1 MAIMLFATI
10 LLLLSHLLSYITGSF
25 KVTLKIMRTE
35 HCDKTVH
42 EQIKISWYLT
52 VFKRLPFIKSFNY
65 STFEDR
71 V

>member
-1 MAIMLFATI
+1 MAIMLFVTT
-10 LLLLSHLLSYITGSF
+10 LLLLSHLLSYITASF

-42 EQIKISWYLT
+42 EQMKISWYLT
-52 VFKRLPFIKSFNY
+52 LFKIFIFSKSFNY
-65 STFEDR
+65 STFESR